1 MVEIDENTVILG
13 PGAQLK
19 DQRERL
25 KISIEDISKKLRLD
39 KVIIERIE
47 EDDYQDTLPRA
58 YLKGYLR
65 NYAKEVNLSEAEILG
80 AFNGLIEAKEDI
92 QLNAV
97 GNEKRRLIVDKRA
110 GASSKMLLSVVVVIV
125 VGAALWFGWQ
135 TWNKD
140 TKAAGKETSI
150 ELSERRAET
159 TEINN
164 GQIPLSFEVE
174 KKTEFVEEASSSSN
188 VGDLNDDDS
197 INQDSV
203 NNAAPVAALSDL
215 SAEENAESV
224 KKQLINVKK
233 QAIILVYSG
242 QSWVDIKDADGERI
256 IFGLKEAGHI
266 SRASGVPP
274 FDISLGDASVV
285 TMSVAGKNVDLSQ
298 YPEQT
303 KIQFIFPKR

>member
-25 KISIEDISKKLRLD
+25 NISIEEISKKLRLD
-39 KVIIERIE
+39 KAIIERIE

-65 NYAKEVNLSEAEILG
+65 NYAKEVNLSEVEILG

-97 GNEKRRLIVDKRA
+97 GNEKRRLIVDKRS
-110 GASSKMLLSVVVVIV
+110 GASSKMVVSIV
-125 VGAALWFGWQ
+125 LISIVGAILWFGWK
-135 TWNKD
+135 TWNNENS
-140 TKAAGKETSI
+140 TAGTDATI
-150 ELSERRAET
+150 ELSEKKQENS
-159 TEINN
+159 EIKN

-174 KKTEFVEEASSSSN
+174 KKTDFIESGNQQSAVQTENNLTNSTSESKSLAETESN
-188 VGDLNDDDS
+188 SRIDTVDDTANSVQDQTVNDNKD
-197 INQDSV
+197 
-203 NNAAPVAALSDL
+203 
-215 SAEENAESV
+215 
-224 KKQLINVKK
+224 
-233 QAIILVYSG
+233 AIILVYSG
-242 QSWVDIKDADGERI
+242 QSWVDIRDAEGERI

-274 FDISLGDASVV
+274 FNISLGDASVV
-285 TMSVAGKNVDLSQ
+285 TMSVAGKNVDLSM

-303 KIQFIFPKR
+303 KIQFTFPKR

>member
-25 KISIEDISKKLRLD
+25 KISIEEISKKLRLD

-65 NYAKEVNLSEAEILG
+65 NYAKEVNLSESEILG

-97 GNEKRRLIVDKRA
+97 GNEKRRLIVDKRS
-110 GASSKMLLSVVVVIV
+110 GASSKMLLSIVLILV
-125 VGAALWFGWQ
+125 VGAVLWFGWQ

-140 TKAAGKETSI
+140 NKTTGTDTPI
-150 ELSERRAET
+150 ELSENISES
-159 TEINN
+159 TEKNN
-164 GQIPLSFEVE
+164 SQIPLSFEIE
-174 KKTEFVEEASSSSN
+174 KKTDFVAETASNDSETESN
-188 VGDLNDDDS
+188 TITN
-197 INQDSV
+197 NQTGQSLDESQQST
-203 NNAAPVAALSDL
+203 NNSFVSVAANTNNDADTGS
-215 SAEENAESV
+215 
-224 KKQLINVKK
+224 IK

-242 QSWVDIKDADGERI
+242 QSWVDIKDAEGQRV

-266 SRASGVPP
+266 SRATGVPP

-303 KIQFIFPKR
+303 KIQFTYPKR